1 MTRQN
6 IYIGSDANAGDGD
19 TLRVAMDKINQNF
32 IELYNETAVD
42 SGITISGNNI
52 SANRTNDDIVF
63 IPAGTGAV
71 AFPAIR
77 IDDNEIIGTRSNE
90 NIVISASGTG
100 KVLIDAFRFNGN
112 NIEGTRSN
120 EDINITPA
128 GTGTVNITDLTV
140 DSNINLTDNVIQ
152 TTASNSNLI
161 LSAAGTGSIVID
173 TVSIKD
179 NTISTNASNA
189 NLELSASG
197 SGTVV
202 INGLQFPTTD
212 GSSGDVLVTNG
223 SGVLS
228 FTAPSGSFSYSIL
241 DDGAELLSTSTQSPM
256 DTFSATTYRSAKY
269 FVQIKDTENTR
280 YEIIELNITHDGS
293 SAYISVSGS
302 VSTYTSSLSTFDVDI
317 SGGNVRVLVI
327 PAGGGSYT
335 YKFQRILIEA

>member
-1 MTRQN
+1 MTRLVIN
-6 IYIGSDANAGDGD
+6 IGSNANAGDGD
-19 TLRVAMDKINQNF
+19 TLRAAMDKINTNF
-32 IELYNETAVD
+32 AELYNETAVD

-63 IPAGTGAV
+63 IPSGTGAV

-161 LSAAGTGSIVID
+161 LSAAGTGSIIID
-173 TVSIKD
+173 TISIRD
-179 NTISTNASNA
+179 NTIKTNTSNA
-189 NLELSASG
+189 NLELSANG
-197 SGTVV
+197 TGTVV

-212 GSSGDVLVTNG
+212 GSSGDVLTTNG

-228 FTAPSGSFSYSIL
+228 FAAPSPSFSYSTL
-241 DDGAELLSTSTQSPM
+241 ADSSTTLSTSTQSPM
-256 DTFSATTYRSAKY
+256 DTFDAATYRSAKY
-269 FVQIKDTENTR
+269 FVQVKDTENSR
-280 YEIIELNITHDGS
+280 YEIVELNVTHDGS
-293 SAYISVSGS
+293 SAYISTSGS
-302 VSTYTSSLSTFDVDI
+302 VSSYTSGLSTFDADI
-317 SGGNVRVLVI
+317 SGGNVRVLVVPI
-327 PAGGGSYT
+327 GGGSYT
-335 YKFQRILIEA
+335 YKFQRILLEV

>member
-1 MTRQN
+1 MTRLVIN
-6 IYIGSDANAGDGD
+6 IGSNANAGDGD
-19 TLRVAMDKINQNF
+19 TLRAAMDKINTNF
-32 IELYNETAVD
+32 AELYNETAVD

-71 AFPAIR
+71 SFPAIR

-120 EDINITPA
+120 EDINIIPA

-161 LSAAGTGSIVID
+161 LSAAGSGSIIID
-173 TVSIKD
+173 TISIRD
-179 NTISTNASNA
+179 NTIKTNASNA
-189 NLELSASG
+189 NLELSANG
-197 SGTVV
+197 TGTVV

-212 GSSGDVLVTNG
+212 GSNGDVLVTNG

-228 FTAPSGSFSYSIL
+228 FTAPSATFSYSLL
-241 DDGAELLSTSTQSPM
+241 DDGAELVASSAQTPM
-256 DTFSATTYRSAKY
+256 DTFSSTTYRSAKY
-269 FVQIKDTENTR
+269 FVQIKDTENSR

-302 VSTYTSSLSTFDVDI
+302 VSTSTSSLSSFDADI
-317 SGGNVRVLVI
+317 SGGNVRVLVT

-335 YKFQRILIEA
+335 YKFQRILLEA